1 MPHCAT
7 AECRTLFP
15 RLLFGLHSAEIRL
28 AEIRAMDPQKRKE
41 RERMVRPLWPLRTA
55 TAAVAA
61 QDCNGR
67 CGRSGLQ
74 RPLWPRTHARTSRAE
89 QSRAERTP
97 FLQLLGE
104 FGGAACGEGEDG
116 EAGGDEAG
124 RQRRSSAA
132 SHRCGQ
138 RACSATA
145 FFTNTCECASAGR
158 LRRVY
163 SAHSGGSGFSLRAGA
178 ATAALSCENH
188 RTLTLLA
195 RCTVQR
201 RRTAGSV

>member
-1 MPHCAT
+1 
-7 AECRTLFP
+7 
-15 RLLFGLHSAEIRL
+15 
-28 AEIRAMDPQKRKE
+28 MDPQKRKE

-67 CGRSGLQ
+67 CGRAL
-74 RPLWPRTHARTSRAE
+74 TSRADVI
-89 QSRAERTP
+89 
-97 FLQLLGE
+97 LQLLGE

-145 FFTNTCECASAGR
+145 FFTNTCECASAAR
-158 LRRVY
+158 LRRMY

-178 ATAALSCENH
+178 AAAALSCGNH
-188 RTLTLLA
+188 RTLTLLT